1 MVDHIVVTEGLAYV
15 EEQGTMKCCLSDYFE
30 AVLDRVI
37 QTVPAN
43 ELVFISPANHF
54 GCKLSEEEYATEYL
68 LTKRP
73 DLKVYVPSDVRDRAY
88 LDTFDNA
95 RLLRT
100 WLQKQ
105 GLWPLGDVI
114 LYCNAPHSFRSWL
127 LFRLCGFNIQQ
138 VIGCR
143 PEKVYKK
150 IVPRLWYYDYFTI
163 QILYEILGTL
173 YDFVRWFL
181 GGK

>member
-30 AVLDRVI
+30 AVLDQVI

-43 ELVFISPANHF
+43 ESVFISLANHF

-181 GGK
+181 GRK